1 MCVYIYKHTHTHASM
16 HAFRLQIYMHMRMH
30 VHTDVHADRQ
40 RQIVVH
46 YTTIHGTTSHYKT
59 MDYVTLRYIAL
70 QYITLHSCKPASMH
84 TCLLW
89 ASWIHLVSLFSSN
102 IAATGLGHLFHL
114 RLWLSG
120 LPPEPALEGL
130 SLFWDGLSSECTGP
144 GFVRSVGAK
153 FRGRFAES
161 WFPVARIMTLLS
173 AAVLSRGLSLVQAP
187 CKLHNQ
193 LLSWRAVSCES
204 TFTALVSRFAHDMKL
219 RVHHAWL
226 AFTESLNTAGSCGC
240 HGSGRHR
247 RLHVPAAGLYNH

>member
-1 MCVYIYKHTHTHASM
+1 MHPCMHFAFKYTCTCVCTYIQTCMQT
-16 HAFRLQIYMHMRMH
+16 
-30 VHTDVHADRQ
+30 DRQ
-40 RQIVVH
+40 TDCSSLH
-46 YTTIHGTTSHYKT
+46 YNTWY
-59 MDYVTLRYIAL
+59 
-70 QYITLHSCKPASMH
+70 YITLQDNGLRH
-84 TCLLW
+84 TTLHCTAIHHIALMQTCIHAYML
-89 ASWIHLVSLFSSN
+89 AVGLMIHLVSLFSSS

-114 RLWLSG
+114 RLWLSR

-161 WFPVARIMTLLS
+161 WFPVAHIMTLLS

-204 TFTALVSRFAHDMKL
+204 TFTALVSRFARDKLKL